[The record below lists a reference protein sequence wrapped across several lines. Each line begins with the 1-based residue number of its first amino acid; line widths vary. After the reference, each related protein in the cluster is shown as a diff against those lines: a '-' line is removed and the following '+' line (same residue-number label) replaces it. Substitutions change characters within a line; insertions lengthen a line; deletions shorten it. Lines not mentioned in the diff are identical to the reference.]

1 MEQDLELI
9 DKLADGRFHSGAGLG
24 EALGISRAAIWKRVQ
39 RLAEFGVEVE
49 SVRGKGYRLSHPLS
63 LIDRQE
69 LEAMLPAGTTLVYT
83 PITGSTNVDAL
94 ALAAEGARL
103 PLIVTT
109 ECQNAG
115 RGRRG
120 RRWQSPFAASLYLS
134 VLYRLNGG
142 FASLGGLSLAAGV
155 AVSEALARLM
165 PGLDVGLKWP
175 NDLLV
180 GGAKLGGVLIEL
192 AGEIDGQV
200 EVVVGV
206 GINVTMREEGKGT
219 IDQPWTDLA
228 RLADTLPS
236 RTRLAGEVAA
246 SLIAMLDQFAASG
259 FAPFME
265 AFERRDLS
273 RDQPVAIY
281 SGEQRRE
288 GIARGVSEDG
298 ALRVEMGGTIHEL
311 YGGEV
316 SLRLQ

>member
-1 MEQDLELI
+1 MEQDLVLI
-9 DKLADGRFHSGAGLG
+9 DKLADGRFHSGADLG

-39 RLAEFGVEVE
+39 RLAELGVEVE

-63 LIDRQE
+63 LIDQPE
-69 LEAMLPAGTTLVYT
+69 LEAMLPSGTMLIYT
-83 PITGSTNVDAL
+83 PVTGSTNADAL
-94 ALAAEGARL
+94 ALAAEGATP

-180 GGAKLGGVLIEL
+180 EGAKLGGVLIEL

-200 EVVVGV
+200 QVVVGV
-206 GINVTMREEGKGT
+206 GVNVAMHESEKEAIG
-219 IDQPWTDLA
+219 QPWTDLA
-228 RLADTLPS
+228 RLGGTLPS
-236 RTRLAGEVAA
+236 RTRLAGEVAS

-288 GIARGVSEDG
+288 GTARGVSEDG
-298 ALRVEMGGTIHEL
+298 ALLVEMGGTIHEL